1 MKWVRFERDGKQ
13 GIGTLQGD
21 TVRPVEAKSL
31 QDVIDGRGT
40 QAAGG
45 AIPLAGTRLLAPL
58 RPGKII
64 AVGQNYWD
72 HCREQKVDP
81 PKRPILFAKFPL
93 SVIGPGDE
101 VRWPEDLT
109 SQVDYEAEMALVI
122 GRLARSVPED
132 SALDYLFGYTAA
144 NDISARDI
152 QFGDGQWL
160 RGKAIDTFCP
170 LGPCVV
176 TRDEVP
182 DPQNVP
188 VKCRVNGTTLQDSNS
203 KEMIFPVRHLLAFIS
218 RAISLEPGDVI
229 LTGTPH
235 GVGVFRD
242 PKIFLKPGDQL
253 EVEIGPVGV
262 LKNTVGP
269 FLA

>member
-1 MKWVRFERDGKQ
+1 MKWVRFERDGKP
-13 GIGTLQGD
+13 GIGMLDGERVQ
-21 TVRPVEAKSL
+21 PVAATTL
-31 QDVIDGRGT
+31 QDVIAGHGT
-40 QAAGG
+40 QPAGEPF
-45 AIPLAGTRLLAPL
+45 ALSGTKLMAPL

-72 HCREQKVDP
+72 HCREQKKDP
-81 PKRPILFAKFPL
+81 PTKPILFAKFPL
-93 SVIGPGDE
+93 SVIGPGDQ

-122 GRLARSVPED
+122 GRTARLVKEEN
-132 SALDYLFGYTAA
+132 ALDYLFGYTCA

-176 TRDEVP
+176 TRDEVA

-188 VKCRVNGTTLQDSNS
+188 IKCRVNGTTLQNSNT
-203 KEMIFPVRHLLAFIS
+203 KEMIFPVRHLLHFIS
-218 RAISLEPGDVI
+218 RAITLEPGDVI
-229 LTGTPH
+229 LTGTPD

-253 EVEIGPVGV
+253 EVELGPVGV

-269 FLA
+269 FLV